1 MVDAITPDILEKSN
15 SPINQS
21 DIPLMRRKYHPDY
34 DPSIPYVRREDRLK
48 EWVLIGLLG
57 QVPVRTSAVI
67 PDHWVKQKNLE
78 SGIDFYYI
86 FNK

>member
-1 MVDAITPDILEKSN
+1 
-15 SPINQS
+15 
-21 DIPLMRRKYHPDY
+21 
-34 DPSIPYVRREDRLK
+34 
-48 EWVLIGLLG
+48 VLIGLLG

-67 PDHWVKQKNLE
+67 PDHWVKKKDLE